1 MLTLRCTAKLLKQMR
16 TTPDPTPPA
25 STTRLGDWYANR
37 IQVGRT
43 PIVLAVSEKSLL
55 PVLLPARGVAK
66 LPELL
71 PDAVAEVL
79 AFLEIPE
86 DAIRAEIAAMK
97 EGCVVAKTASR
108 VVLGSMNDMARMT
121 EAHIRSGRPLQ
132 DTSRYLTTVPFSPL
146 KMHAPAH
153 ETRALLGG

>member
-1 MLTLRCTAKLLKQMR
+1 MYTLRCTAKLLKQMR
-16 TTPDPTPPA
+16 TTPAPTPPA
-25 STTRLGDWYANR
+25 STTRLGDWYTNR

-66 LPELL
+66 LPTLL

-121 EAHIRSGRPLQ
+121 EAHIRSGSPLQ

-146 KMHAPAH
+146 KMHRPMRI
-153 ETRALLGG
+153 TQGLFVC